1 MWLPSLPAFIVTVS
15 FHKRLGGPLANNLFN
30 YRPDT
35 RFVLKIEVEK
45 AYNKADEQIEKN
57 NWIIGSLNIA
67 ID

>member
-57 NWIIGSLNIA
+57 N
-67 ID
+67 